1 MTEKVCE
8 MFTQYDDVVSVE
20 EVMDM
25 LHLGRVT
32 VYGLLKSGKIK
43 ALKFGRKYIIPKKTG
58 IMIPYLDV
66 LKIDLEERE

>member
-8 MFTQYDDVVSVE
+8 MFTQYDDIVSVE

-32 VYGLLKSGKIK
+32 VYRLLKSGKIK
-43 ALKFGRKYIIPKKTG
+43 ALKVGRKYIIPKKSVIEFIAT
-58 IMIPYLDV
+58 
-66 LKIDLEERE
+66 

>member
-1 MTEKVCE
+1 MTEKVYE
-8 MFTQYDDVVSVE
+8 MFTYYDDVVSVE

-43 ALKFGRKYIIPKKTG
+43 ALKVGRKYIIPKKSVIEFIAT
-58 IMIPYLDV
+58 
-66 LKIDLEERE
+66 

>member
-43 ALKFGRKYIIPKKTG
+43 ALKVGRKYIIPKKSVIEFIAT
-58 IMIPYLDV
+58 
-66 LKIDLEERE
+66 

>member
-25 LHLGRVT
+25 LRLGRVT

-43 ALKFGRKYIIPKKTG
+43 ALKVGRKYIIPKKSVIEFIAT
-58 IMIPYLDV
+58 
-66 LKIDLEERE
+66 

>member
-32 VYGLLKSGKIK
+32 VYELLKSGKIK
-43 ALKFGRKYIIPKKTG
+43 ALKVGRKYIIPKKSVIEFIAT
-58 IMIPYLDV
+58 
-66 LKIDLEERE
+66 